1 MRRFN
6 ELMEAAKE
14 LNIELLNPSAEIFE
28 TAFNVYITENQIKAH
43 SLDVDEDLLRK
54 TFYDD
59 MSPME
64 RAATSTQ
71 LHVKNC
77 AHQRPPRGYPRRK
90 NDKNKA
96 LRTDRRAGAPLQI
109 SYHDPM
115 ERSEYP
121 ESSTTKTDRL
131 HRS

>member
-14 LNIELLNPSAEIFE
+14 LNIELLNPSAEILE

-43 SLDVDEDLLRK
+43 SLDVDEGLLRK

-64 RAATSTQ
+64 RAEVTSTQ
-71 LHVKNC
+71 LHVKNF

-96 LRTDRRAGAPLQI
+96 LRT
-109 SYHDPM
+109 
-115 ERSEYP
+115 
-121 ESSTTKTDRL
+121 
-131 HRS
+131 

>member
-6 ELMEAAKE
+6 ELMEEAKE
-14 LNIELLNPSAEIFE
+14 LNIELLNPSAEILE

-71 LHVKNC
+71 LHVMKY

-90 NDKNKA
+90 YDKNKA
-96 LRTDRRAGAPLQI
+96 LRTDRPCREP
-109 SYHDPM
+109 P
-115 ERSEYP
+115 P
-121 ESSTTKTDRL
+121 
-131 HRS
+131 